1 VEQNDPFVSSTV
13 LVVGSYGALMPPLET
28 LQIAFIRFYFHLQE
42 QRLLQCHWK
51 CRTLVID
58 VDFPAHFY
66 PITGDCI
73 FYSLIQP
80 FGTITARLQLV
91 FVPTVHK
98 PIQNSPFVLSSGV
111 SCFVDEYNVFVPCFA
126 QSFVGLTVSYMSL
139 SMMYHLYTVCSRL
152 LVLPHTS
159 LVLTV
164 YYKTDISPQIKP
176 Q

>member
-1 VEQNDPFVSSTV
+1 MEQNDPFVSSTV
-13 LVVGSYGALMPPLET
+13 LVVESYEVLMPSLKT

-58 VDFPAHFY
+58 VDFPAHFS
-66 PITGDCI
+66 PITRDCI
-73 FYSLIQP
+73 FYSPIQP
-80 FGTITARLQLV
+80 FGTITAVSHLV

-98 PIQNSPFVLSSGV
+98 SIQNSTVVLSSGV
-111 SCFVDEYNVFVPCFA
+111 SCFVDAYNVFVPCFA
-126 QSFVGLTVSYMSL
+126 QSFAGLTVSYMSL
-139 SMMYHLYTVCSRL
+139 SMMFHLYTVCSRL

-164 YYKTDISPQIKP
+164 YYKPDISPQTKP